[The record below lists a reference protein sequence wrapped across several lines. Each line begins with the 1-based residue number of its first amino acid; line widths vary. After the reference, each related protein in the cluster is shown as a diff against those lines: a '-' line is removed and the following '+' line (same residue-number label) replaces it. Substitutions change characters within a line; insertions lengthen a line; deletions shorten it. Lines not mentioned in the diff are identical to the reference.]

1 MNKTVFTAVVSLSF
15 GAIAS
20 AQMQVVET
28 TPRLNATSV
37 PRTGAI
43 SVTFD
48 RAIDPATLV
57 APNFGAFAR
66 WSGPVAGPLTLS
78 NGNRTVTLTPTRP
91 LAAGEMVMLVM
102 SHNLRGQDGV
112 ALRQGG
118 YTLTFMTGVNP
129 TTRHFRRQAVI
140 SNRDSTGAQTRLYG
154 GLACDLNL
162 DGWAD
167 LTTINEVSSD
177 ARVMLNLADG
187 SGLFGPMLTPYSPI
201 ALESSPN
208 EPADFNGDGFVDIV
222 TSAAAEARLTVLFG
236 NGDGTFDPPVFIDVG
251 GYPRGFG
258 ILDADGDGDIDITCA
273 QAYANNIVFL
283 RNNGNG
289 TFAAPTFFEGGVN
302 GEYGMTAADMTND
315 GILDLVVAGEASRTI
330 NVLRGNGNGT
340 FTQVSS
346 RSAGGAPWVLVAGD
360 VNGDGNMDIS
370 TGNAATSN
378 GCMFLGNGL
387 GGLGAPIVKSLP
399 ASVVSTDLAD
409 LDGDGDLDWILASF
423 GAAMWRMYRNDGG
436 STFTFEREWTA
447 PGNASCALPA
457 DFDND
462 GDVDLALI
470 DEIADVIVMMKN
482 ACVGDYDLNNAV
494 DGDDVIAFFAAWD
507 ANESDADVNNDGGTD
522 GDDVILFFSRWDQSC

>member
-1 MNKTVFTAVVSLSF
+1 MYKQALASLAFLSVTA
-15 GAIAS
+15 GAF
-20 AQMQVVET
+20 AQMQVVST
-28 TPRLNATSV
+28 TPRLNATGVS
-37 PRTGAI
+37 TGAAI

-48 RAIDPATLV
+48 RAVDPATLV

-66 WSGPVAGPLTLS
+66 WSGPVVGPLTLS

-102 SHNLRGQDGV
+102 SRNLRGADGV
-112 ALRQGG
+112 ALRSAG
-118 YTLTFMTGVNP
+118 YTVTFMTAVRP
-129 TTRHFRRQAVI
+129 STRFFRQQAVV
-140 SNRDSTGAQTRLYG
+140 SNRDASGAQTRLYG

-177 ARVMLNLADG
+177 ARVMLNRGDG
-187 SGLFGPMLTPYSPI
+187 SGLFGPLLTPYSPI

-222 TSAAAEARLTVLFG
+222 TSAAAEAKLTVLFG
-236 NGDGTFDPPVFIDVG
+236 NGDGTFDPPLYINVG

-258 ILDADGDGDIDITCA
+258 ILDADGDGDMDITCA
-273 QAYANNIVFL
+273 QANSNNIVFL

-302 GEYGMTAADMTND
+302 AEYGMTAAEMNND
-315 GILDLVVAGEASRTI
+315 GIMDLVVAGEASRTI

-340 FTQVSS
+340 FTQISS
-346 RSAGGAPWVLVAGD
+346 RNAGGAPWVLVAGD

-370 TGNAATSN
+370 AGNAATSN
-378 GCMFLGNGL
+378 GCMMFGDGNGA
-387 GGLGAPIVKSLP
+387 LGAPIVKSLP

-423 GAAMWRMYRNDGG
+423 GAAIWRMYRNDGG
-436 STFTFEREWTA
+436 GTFTLEREWQA

-494 DGDDVIAFFAAWD
+494 DGDDVIAFFEAWD
-507 ANESDADVNNDGGTD
+507 ANDTGADLTQDGGTD
-522 GDDVILFFSRWDQSC
+522 GDDVIFFFSRWDQNC